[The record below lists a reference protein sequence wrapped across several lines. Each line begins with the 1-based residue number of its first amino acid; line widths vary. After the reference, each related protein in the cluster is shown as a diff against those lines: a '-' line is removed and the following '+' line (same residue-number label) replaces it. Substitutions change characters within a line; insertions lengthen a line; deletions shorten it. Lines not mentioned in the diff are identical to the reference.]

1 MRSTL
6 HRLAAVPRA
15 PALLAALLL
24 AGSAAAEQLERFGD
38 LEVHYMVFNSTTLE
52 PAIAERYAIVRD
64 ERRAVVNVA
73 GRRVAA
79 DGSTTAVPLTIEA
92 EVRNLVGQ
100 ARPLP
105 FREVEEPGAV
115 YYLATVPFTD
125 RETLRFRL
133 RVTDRETGRTHAMR
147 FQKELWAQ

>member
-6 HRLAAVPRA
+6 HRLAAAPRA
-15 PALLAALLL
+15 LALLAALLL
-24 AGSAAAEQLERFGD
+24 AGPAAAEQLERFGD

-52 PAIAERYAIVRD
+52 PGIAERYAIVRD

-105 FREVEEPGAV
+105 FREIEEPGAV

>member
-15 PALLAALLL
+15 LALLAALLL